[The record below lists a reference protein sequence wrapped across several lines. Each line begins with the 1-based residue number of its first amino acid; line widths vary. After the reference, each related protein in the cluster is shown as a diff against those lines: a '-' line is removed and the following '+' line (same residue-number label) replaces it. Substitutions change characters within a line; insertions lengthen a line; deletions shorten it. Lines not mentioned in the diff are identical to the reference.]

1 MTAPSRATPAAGLSP
16 CIGVCMM
23 GASGHCLGCART
35 LEEIGTWSGLPAAGR
50 LAVMEKLAERKA
62 TLGLDSH
69 R

>member
-1 MTAPSRATPAAGLSP
+1 
-16 CIGVCMM
+16 MM

-50 LAVMEKLAERKA
+50 LAVMEKLGERKA